1 MSYYIRSK
9 SKKLWSV
16 TINLP
21 LKFKNLVNI
30 QELRLRIL
38 SGIFLIII
46 FFGLYTLGNPFFS
59 LFFVLIFSPLFYE
72 FDFLSY
78 NGFKKNK
85 IFKILIFQLLL
96 LFFFISKLYEFDIIA
111 KYSNFLVLLTI
122 CLSINVFFFKN
133 YINLLAFF
141 ISNVILLS
149 FFSLINILLLP
160 DGLNYFFYL
169 VILVSTMD
177 IFAYLGGKTLGNKKI
192 APKISK
198 GKTIEGTL
206 IGLGFTI
213 IMSLL
218 IKHLINFN
226 FVQALIAGILIS
238 FFAFWGDLLE
248 SYFKRNIGIKDSGKL
263 IPGHGGLLDRF
274 DGYFLILPLYNIYLL
289 F

>member
-21 LKFKNLVNI
+21 LKFKNLVKI
-30 QELRLRIL
+30 QEFRLRTL
-38 SGIFLIII
+38 SGIFLTII
-46 FFGLYTLGNPFFS
+46 FFGLYIIGNPFFS

-72 FDFLSY
+72 FEFISC

-85 IFKILIFQLLL
+85 IFKILILQLLL
-96 LFFFISKLYEFDIIA
+96 LVFFISKFYEFDIIE
-111 KYSNFLVLLTI
+111 KYSNFFVFLSI

-226 FVQALIAGILIS
+226 FVQALMAGILIAL
-238 FFAFWGDLLE
+238 FAFGGDLLE

>member
-72 FDFLSY
+72 FDLLSY

-96 LFFFISKLYEFDIIA
+96 LFFFISKLYEFDIIE
-111 KYSNFLVLLTI
+111 KFSNFLVLLSI

-169 VILVSTMD
+169 VMLVSTMD

-226 FVQALIAGILIS
+226 FVQALTAGILIS

>member
-72 FDFLSY
+72 FEFLSCDR
-78 NGFKKNK
+78 FKKNK

-96 LFFFISKLYEFDIIA
+96 LFFFISKLYEFDIIE

-133 YINLLAFF
+133 YVNLLAFF

-169 VILVSTMD
+169 VMLVSTMD
-177 IFAYLGGKTLGNKKI
+177 IFAYLGGKSLGNKKI

-226 FVQALIAGILIS
+226 FVQALTAGILIS

-248 SYFKRNIGIKDSGKL
+248 SYFKRNIGIKDSGKI

>member
-30 QELRLRIL
+30 QEFRLRIL

-78 NGFKKNK
+78 SGFNKNK

-96 LFFFISKLYEFDIIA
+96 LVFFISKFYEFDIIA

-122 CLSINVFFFKN
+122 CLSINVFFLKN
-133 YINLLAFF
+133 YISLLAYF
-141 ISNVILLS
+141 ISNVIILS

-169 VILVSTMD
+169 VMLVSTMD
-177 IFAYLGGKTLGNKKI
+177 IFAYIGGKTLGNKKI

-238 FFAFWGDLLE
+238 LFAFWGDLLE
-248 SYFKRNIGIKDSGKL
+248 SYFKRNIGIKDSGKI

>member
-72 FDFLSY
+72 FDLLSY

-96 LFFFISKLYEFDIIA
+96 LFFFISKLYEFNIVE
-111 KYSNFLVLLTI
+111 KYSNFLVFLSI

-169 VILVSTMD
+169 VMLVSTMD
-177 IFAYLGGKTLGNKKI
+177 IFAYLGGKTLGNRKI

-218 IKHLINFN
+218 FKHLINFN

-238 FFAFWGDLLE
+238 LFAFWGDLLE
-248 SYFKRNIGIKDSGKL
+248 SYFKRNIGIKDSGKI